1 MSKKSLLQLF
11 LLIILFFISFIFFKI
26 YFEKEDI
33 LVTLKDD
40 VNNVNVKDQSNLV
53 HNIQYISKDKNGN
66 SYTLES
72 ELGKLNDSQPELVT
86 MSGVKAIIEVS
97 NSKQI
102 VIYSDNAEY
111 NKSTN
116 NTNFYTNVAIE
127 FNNQYINSDY
137 LDFIFNENLVIISN
151 NIIYKN
157 MDTKLE
163 ADKIEINLL
172 TKDTKIFMD
181 DKSKKVKLVKS
192 N

>member
-11 LLIILFFISFIFFKI
+11 LLIMLFFISFIFFKI

-97 NSKQI
+97 NSEQI
-102 VIYSDNAEY
+102 VVYSNNAKY
-111 NKSTN
+111 NKLTN
-116 NTNFYTNVAIE
+116 NTNFYSDVIIE

>member
-1 MSKKSLLQLF
+1 M
-11 LLIILFFISFIFFKI
+11 
-26 YFEKEDI
+26 
-33 LVTLKDD
+33 VTLKDD

-97 NSKQI
+97 NSEQI
-102 VIYSDNAEY
+102 VVYSNNAKY
-111 NKSTN
+111 NKLTN
-116 NTNFYTNVAIE
+116 NTNFYSDVIIE

>member
-11 LLIILFFISFIFFKI
+11 LFITLFFISFIFFKI
-26 YFEKEDI
+26 YFEKDDI

-40 VNNVNVKDQSNLV
+40 VNNVNVRDQSNLV

-72 ELGKLNDSQPELVT
+72 ELGKLNDDQPELVL

-97 NSKQI
+97 NSEQI
-102 VIYSDNAEY
+102 VVYSNNAKY
-111 NKSTN
+111 NKLTN
-116 NTNFYTNVAIE
+116 NTNFYTDVIIE

-137 LDFIFNENLVIISN
+137 LDFIFNENLVIISD

>member
-97 NSKQI
+97 NSEQI
-102 VIYSDNAEY
+102 VVYSNNAKY
-111 NKSTN
+111 NKLTN
-116 NTNFYTNVAIE
+116 NTNFYTDVIIE

>member
-97 NSKQI
+97 NSEQI
-102 VIYSDNAEY
+102 VVYSNNAKY
-111 NKSTN
+111 NKLTN
-116 NTNFYTNVAIE
+116 NTNFYSDVIIE